1 MGDQQ
6 HGDGQYAGRRRNRRF
21 RNRDQGSPDGGY
33 GQHVEGNATFTAA
46 VGDAVPAD
54 LAQLPS
60 HIINSLCKVLVCS
73 REVIELTVTVLCAGG
88 HLLLEDVPGTGKTT
102 LARALGQ
109 CVGGTVHRI
118 QFTPDM
124 MPSDLTGV
132 NVYDQRTQ
140 RFEFHPGPLFSDIV
154 IADEVNRA
162 NPKTQ
167 AAMLEA
173 MAERQISVDGVT
185 RRLPEPYLV
194 LATQNPIE
202 LEGTYPLPEAQ
213 LDRFM
218 ARSSIGYPTR
228 DAERAMLLGEH
239 AGEPLTDLQP
249 VCTTLELGEVLQQ
262 VRAVR
267 VSEPVA
273 DYIVSIVRATR
284 ERDDVRF
291 GASPRAGLNL
301 LAMARARAF
310 IRGRDFVTPHD
321 VKTLAVPVLA
331 HRLVPRSMTGASASA
346 EQCERIV
353 SSILET
359 VSAPD
364 ADRSAPVKSDASP
377 RAVRSR

>member
-1 MGDQQ
+1 MGEQ
-6 HGDGQYAGRRRNRRF
+6 HHEDRYQREYRDAYDDREPHDGHGMPPSDPVEIPQRIIDALAG
-21 RNRDQGSPDGGY
+21 
-33 GQHVEGNATFTAA
+33 
-46 VGDAVPAD
+46 
-54 LAQLPS
+54 
-60 HIINSLCKVLVCS
+60 VLSCS

-88 HLLLEDVPGTGKTT
+88 HLLLEDVPGVGKTT

-132 NVYDQRTQ
+132 NVYDQRAQ
-140 RFEFHPGPLFSDIV
+140 RFEFHPGPLFADIV

-167 AAMLEA
+167 SAMLEA

-218 ARSSIGYPTR
+218 ARTSIGYPTH
-228 DAERAMLLGEH
+228 DAEHAMLLGTH
-239 AGEPLTDLQP
+239 AGEPLTDLRP
-249 VCTTLELGEVLQQ
+249 VCSTLELADVLSR
-262 VRAVR
+262 VRSVH

-284 ERDDVRF
+284 EHPDVRF

-301 LAMARARAF
+301 LAMARARAY
-310 IRGRDFVTPHD
+310 IDGRDFVTPND
-321 VKTLAVPVLA
+321 VKTLAVVVLA
-331 HRLVPRSMTGASASA
+331 HRLVPRSMTGSVASSD
-346 EQCERIV
+346 QCARIV
-353 SSILET
+353 TSVLDS
-359 VSAPD
+359 VPAPD
-364 ADRSAPVKSDASP
+364 AGRSAGRQSARSP
-377 RAVRSR
+377 RSARPAHSARSARSR